1 MKSIFVASVLNFLV
15 WGSGYYY
22 LDKRD
27 LKGYAAFALYV
38 IILISSTFFILTA
51 SPLILPV
58 LFWIILLSMWFSIY
72 LVYDTLRKPK
82 PKLKLSK
89 IEKVRKVVHRHKV
102 RTRKK

>member
-1 MKSIFVASVLNFLV
+1 
-15 WGSGYYY
+15 
-22 LDKRD
+22 
-27 LKGYAAFALYV
+27 
-38 IILISSTFFILTA
+38 
-51 SPLILPV
+51 